1 MLRGQLQDFGLEA
14 GVGDASGE
22 DEMMVVS
29 LSLAAVLWNCI
40 YILGHVTG
48 GDFFSPV
55 GGIVA
60 GEAEAEVR
68 SGVV

>member
-1 MLRGQLQDFGLEA
+1 MGLHVYFGLCY
-14 GVGDASGE
+14 GRRF
-22 DEMMVVS
+22 
-29 LSLAAVLWNCI
+29 L
-40 YILGHVTG
+40 
-48 GDFFSPV
+48 SPV